1 MTDFLT
7 YSLTSSW
14 SSWSKEADKSTR
26 SQLRSRLHDKTSP
39 PYSGITPP
47 TPAKLAFLNPHIS
60 LRLAEVPYSPPSFS
74 LSSKS
79 YHRSRFSPTQLVSLT
94 VLCIVLV
101 VQLLRPSPVP
111 IYSTIWDPEQEN
123 VRLQSEAVCENLN
136 IFAEPLPVSRTYRMS
151 LLEDARRVAQEFDY
165 PAAEVNKGVKE
176 FIREM
181 SWCPCRR
188 NSQEVKML
196 TIPIIQRRDWRITAL
211 N

>member
-1 MTDFLT
+1 MESVT
-7 YSLTSSW
+7 
-14 SSWSKEADKSTR
+14 
-26 SQLRSRLHDKTSP
+26 
-39 PYSGITPP
+39 YSGITPP

-60 LRLAEVPYSPPSFS
+60 PRLAEVPYSPPSFS

-79 YHRSRFSPTQLVSLT
+79 YHRSRFTPAQLVSLI

-101 VQLLRPSPVP
+101 VQLLRPSAVP
-111 IYSTIWDPEQEN
+111 IYSTLWGPEQEN
-123 VRLQSEAVCENLN
+123 VRLQSEPVCENLN
-136 IFAEPLPVSRTYRMS
+136 IFAEALPVSRTYRMS

-188 NSQEVKML
+188 NSQEVEML
-196 TIPIIQRRDWRITAL
+196 SIPIIQRRDWRIMAP